1 MFAPFGNQTA
11 NQTATWHPE
20 PRGRGTFGLLSSCIT
35 TLVLCVYTT
44 IHLNI
49 PEHGKERQ
57 QYFRKIGW
65 VVLGLLAPEI
75 VAWNAWEQYRTAS
88 RITQVVHK
96 AYPPA
101 LTSPWYKLF
110 WASCKRAPR
119 RWFSTGVDTRE
130 CLDSQIPLS
139 SLNPDPSA
147 HRHPWTLTHGFYAVM
162 GGFVIQARDLGP
174 SYGTGAFML
183 SERGINFLV
192 ETMPESIPN
201 IPESEILDKSKASTL
216 TKIIVCL
223 QALWF
228 CIQCIARLSQG
239 ASISFLELNVLGH
252 CLCAFATYALWWKK
266 PFDVSRPTSLSVSD
280 GLREYA
286 DVVYLYSGR
295 PGALPTFPTIP
306 GMGSKRQA
314 LVDIDVDSYLA
325 HMPHDPQSLGNITK
339 DVCFGDLLR
348 SAITAERCGLVASR
362 SYYLL
367 TLRLY
372 TNIWITYYLYQTDTG
387 HQSAVE
393 SAHDVPRVVFDFDLE
408 PAMAERLERTSE
420 SRYESSYRITHG
432 RKTSSHRTRNWSLSS
447 DSVRDARDFKEP
459 LSSITLV
466 IVALVYGGLHLLAWN
481 APFHTRIEETL
492 WKISGISVASIGP
505 MSITYVGLLSV
516 TEKFYRHIFGWH
528 SRHWNPSRTR
538 SQSNISQFL
547 NVSENIVEKIIQ
559 GLGVSYL
566 LFYLFARVYLV
577 VECFIEVAYLPDSAF
592 TTPVFTRYIPHLG

>member
-35 TLVLCVYTT
+35 TLVLCVYTAV
-44 IHLNI
+44 HLNI

-57 QYFRKIGW
+57 QYFRKFGW
-65 VVLGLLAPEI
+65 VILGLLAPEI

-101 LTSPWYKLF
+101 LTSPWYRNF
-110 WASCKRAPR
+110 WASCKRAPG
-119 RWFSTGVDTRE
+119 RWFSTGVDTEE
-130 CLDSQIPLS
+130 CLDSQIPLG
-139 SLNPDPSA
+139 SLNTDTSA
-147 HRHPWTLTHGFYAVM
+147 HRHPWTLTHGFYAAM
-162 GGFVIQARDLGP
+162 GGFVIQAKDLGP
-174 SYGTGAFML
+174 SYGTGAFVL
-183 SERGINFLV
+183 SEQGIEFLADT
-192 ETMPESIPN
+192 EPESIPN

-252 CLCAFATYALWWKK
+252 CLCAFATYAIWWEK
-266 PFDVSRPTSLSVSD
+266 PTDVSQPTSLSVSD

-286 DVVYLYSGR
+286 DVVYLFSGR
-295 PGALPTFPTIP
+295 PGALPTFPTVP
-306 GMGSKRQA
+306 GMRSSVRASGYNSNWA
-314 LVDIDVDSYLA
+314 I
-325 HMPHDPQSLGNITK
+325 PHDPQLFESITNK
-339 DVCFGDLLR
+339 VLFGDLLR
-348 SAITAERCGLVASR
+348 SRITGEHCLVKIRKGRLCYVLGLLFHS
-362 SYYLL
+362 SF
-367 TLRLY
+367 
-372 TNIWITYYLYQTDTG
+372 WIEYALSSHDEKR
-387 HQSAVE
+387 QSFFE
-393 SAHDVPRVVFDFDLE
+393 NPDVPQIIFDLE
-408 PAMAERLERTSE
+408 TAMAERLESTSK
-420 SRYESSYRITHG
+420 SRYQIGSY
-432 RKTSSHRTRNWSLSS
+432 KTSSHRIRNWSLSGVS
-447 DSVRDARDFKEP
+447 ITNAVVFNEP
-459 LSSITLV
+459 LSSITLL

-505 MSITYVGLLSV
+505 MSIAFAGSLSV
-516 TEKFYRHIFGWH
+516 TDKLFRHIGPRPI
-528 SRHWNPSRTR
+528 RHCSL
-538 SQSNISQFL
+538 IS
-547 NVSENIVEKIIQ
+547 EDTVEKIIQ
-559 GLGVSYL
+559 FLGVSYL

-592 TTPVFTRYIPHLG
+592 TTPVFTRYIPHFG